1 MPCPFSCST
10 LLSWTPT
17 VIIMIIDILSLLT
30 LLLSLLPSLSS
41 SVILSLN
48 IIWSI
53 IWNIVIL
60 RNLLSFWSFENYL
73 SIRNLESC
81 EILNVVV
88 QRKDQTE
95 SKNLSSFLEYYLFI
109 KFQSTL
115 GISRSGRPNRLK
127 KLNEFIDQMLTLK
140 NWINLWLLWKYTH
153 AHEINFIPKLFEI
166 LFLKHLGRA

>member
-1 MPCPFSCST
+1 MPCPFPCST

-81 EILNVVV
+81 EILNVAV

-127 KLNEFIDQMLTLK
+127 KLNEFID
-140 NWINLWLLWKYTH
+140 
-153 AHEINFIPKLFEI
+153 
-166 LFLKHLGRA
+166 

>member
-1 MPCPFSCST
+1 MPCPFPRST

-95 SKNLSSFLEYYLFI
+95 SKNLSSFFSNITDSLNFKVLWAYL
-109 KFQSTL
+109 
-115 GISRSGRPNRLK
+115 GVV
-127 KLNEFIDQMLTLK
+127 DQTAWK
-140 NWINLWLLWKYTH
+140 NWMNLLTKCSL
-153 AHEINFIPKLFEI
+153 
-166 LFLKHLGRA
+166 